1 MKIGGYMIKATFSLP
16 NGTIVTIEGVQ
27 GDVQNL
33 LDYYNN
39 TYPSETIPPK
49 RGVKKIIMPTQKTI
63 KPDATNIS
71 PDTLTKIVNLIRSC
85 PEAEAIEKN
94 ILEAKSSEA
103 VRVLLPLYI
112 VHEYIEN
119 SFGLTTV
126 EIGEITAELGNKV
139 KVRRQNVLRAVKY
152 SASKYILGDRARKVG
167 TGTRYTLS
175 ERGVQY
181 IKLILT
187 GNQS

>member
-1 MKIGGYMIKATFSLP
+1 MIKATFSLP
-16 NGTIVTIEGVQ
+16 NGTFVTIEGLRE
-27 GDVQNL
+27 DVQNL
-33 LDYYNN
+33 LDYYSNAHPN
-39 TYPSETIPPK
+39 DSIPPK
-49 RGVKKIIMPTQKTI
+49 HESKIVTKAVR
-63 KPDATNIS
+63 KAAKLESSGEIS
-71 PDTLTKIVNLIRSC
+71 PDTQIKIVNLIRSC
-85 PEAEAIEKN
+85 QEAEAIEKN

-112 VHEYIEN
+112 VHEYLEN
-119 SFGLTTV
+119 PFGLTTV
-126 EIGEITAELGNKV
+126 EIGAITVELGSKV

-152 SASKYILGDRARKVG
+152 SASKYVLSDRARKVG

-181 IKLILT
+181 IKSILA